1 MFNTISLTLNLRK
14 ISLRKKW
21 QIPHRHSGFVSSPLA
36 FLSYHS
42 ALPGEVEGHSP
53 SQESCLEIV
62 QGLSAKSALGKSTL
76 WRKKKLVWRERHH
89 RILRLLKEE
98 FWSSVQGIWSKL
110 VPGIPVRQQKGAEAR
125 VWLFSPLPQKSS
137 QVTILSHR
145 LLLGYLIR
153 QGFHWSMVWPRIYGL
168 GIGWNTVCKCIGWII
183 NSGLHPK
190 AILWSWIS
198 QDMSHDSFSH
208 PLLIR

>member
-1 MFNTISLTLNLRK
+1 MTNST
-14 ISLRKKW
+14 
-21 QIPHRHSGFVSSPLA
+21 Q
-36 FLSYHS
+36 
-42 ALPGEVEGHSP
+42 
-53 SQESCLEIV
+53 
-62 QGLSAKSALGKSTL
+62 TL
-76 WRKKKLVWRERHH
+76 WICKQSLSISFLPQRPSRRSRRSQSFPRILPWNCPGAVCQKCFREVNLVKEKKLVWRERHH

-145 LLLGYLIR
+145 LLLSYLIR
-153 QGFHWSMVWPRIYGL
+153 QGFHWSMVWPRIYSL

-198 QDMSHDSFSH
+198 QDMSHDSLSH